1 MRSVLILPCWKTE
14 VADGAGQ
21 SPPLRSGGGGA
32 AQSAVTEGASPLA
45 VGAQA
50 LATPPSPGFAW
61 SPPPASQG
69 EIRLGGA
76 CNPAGKEH
84 QGGARAPL

>member
-32 AQSAVTEGASPLA
+32 AQSAVTEGASP
-45 VGAQA
+45 
-50 LATPPSPGFAW
+50 
-61 SPPPASQG
+61 
-69 EIRLGGA
+69 
-76 CNPAGKEH
+76 
-84 QGGARAPL
+84 PLLLSNLKPQPR